1 MKEELDDSNQSISF
15 QCPIPIDRYNK
26 ILLAHGSGGRLTNE
40 LIKNLFLPSFKSEI
54 LNQLHDGAVINLDSK
69 KIAFTT
75 DSYVIQP
82 IFFPGGDI
90 GKLAVYGT
98 INDLSV
104 CGARPLFIS
113 VSFIIEEGL
122 TVEILQKIVQSI
134 KEATDECGVKVVTG
148 DTKVVEKG
156 KGDNIF
162 INTSGIGEIYNGVD
176 ISPGRC
182 SEGDVIIVNG
192 SIAEHGMSIISS
204 RDDIGFETKI
214 KSDCAPLNFLV
225 EDIIKA
231 TRDVHVMR
239 DPTRGGLSS
248 ALNEISEISKCGIE
262 ITEDKIPLREEVKG
276 ACELLGFDPL
286 YVANEGKILV
296 FVPEKDS
303 EKVLNAMKR
312 NKHGV
317 DSAIIGR
324 VTNEFP
330 GKVILKTT
338 VGSRRF
344 VDMLSGE
351 QLPRI
356 C

>member
-1 MKEELDDSNQSISF
+1 MDKELNNNSNNASF
-15 QCPIPIDRYNK
+15 NCPVPIGNYKK

-40 LIKNLFLPSFKSEI
+40 LIKNLFLPSFNSEI
-54 LNQLHDGAVINLDSK
+54 LNQLHDGAVINLNSK

-75 DSYVIQP
+75 DSYVVQP

-98 INDLSV
+98 VNDLSV
-104 CGARPLFIS
+104 CGAKPLFIS
-113 VSFIIEEGL
+113 LSFIIEEGL
-122 TVEILQKIVQSI
+122 PVEVLCKIVQSI
-134 KEATDECGVKVVTG
+134 KEASDECKVKVVTG

-162 INTSGIGEIYNGVD
+162 INTSGIGEMYDGVE
-176 ISPGRC
+176 ISPARC
-182 SEGDVIIVNG
+182 RNGDVVILNG
-192 SIAEHGMSIISS
+192 FIAEHGMSIISS
-204 RDDIGFETKI
+204 REDIGFETKI
-214 KSDCAPLNFLV
+214 KSDCAPLNSLV
-225 EDIIKA
+225 EDILKA
-231 TRDVHVMR
+231 TEDIHVMR

-248 ALNEISEISKCGIE
+248 ALNEIAEAGKCGIE
-262 ITEDKIPLREEVKG
+262 IIEEKIPVSEEVKG

-303 EKVLNAMKR
+303 EKVLYAMKK
-312 NKHGV
+312 NKYGEH
-317 DSAIIGR
+317 SEIIGK

-330 GKVILKTT
+330 GKVILKTSI
-338 VGSRRF
+338 GSRRI